1 MRIEDQIISNLLHN
15 DDFARKVIPF
25 TKSDYFSERKDQ
37 IIVEEVI
44 KFFNQYNKHI
54 TNDILEIEVMSR
66 KDLTQKESKD
76 LPEVIKSIEKNETNV
91 DWLITET
98 EKFYQKRAVY
108 LAILDSIQILDGKD
122 SKRSEDAIPS
132 LLQDA
137 LSVTFDMQIGH
148 DYIDDSESRYDFY
161 HRQEE
166 GIKFD
171 IEILNSITGGVGL
184 RPKTLTCVAARTGG
198 GKSIFLCHVAAS
210 TLVQGKNVLFISME
224 MSEERI
230 AERIDANL
238 FNTPIPQLR
247 TLDKDQFDSRIQ
259 KIRNKTQGRLVIKE
273 YPTGSAHAGHF
284 RALIEEL
291 KAKKNFVPDMIV
303 VDYMNI
309 CSSQRIR
316 NSQANSYTIVKS
328 ISEELRSL
336 AIEYNVPVVT
346 ATQLNRGGVDN
357 SDVGMTDTSE
367 SFGAVMT
374 FDLYLALIRT
384 DELDELDQ
392 ILVKQLKNRYSDPSK
407 NNKFVVGLDTARMKF
422 YELEQ
427 SAQNNISGG
436 ADDIDPDD
444 IPVFDKSK
452 FGKRIKTE
460 GFKF

>member
-1 MRIEDQIISNLLHN
+1 MRIEDQIIQNLIFT

-25 TKSDYFSERKDQ
+25 TKAEYFSERTDV
-37 IIVEEVI
+37 IVVDEII
-44 KFFNQYNKHI
+44 KFFNTYNKHI
-54 TNDILEIEVMSR
+54 TKEILEIEVLGR
-66 KDLTQKESKD
+66 KDLTQKEAKE
-76 LPEVIKSIEKNETNV
+76 LPAFIRSIENKDTNLE
-91 DWLITET
+91 WLVTET

-108 LAILDSIQILDGKD
+108 LAILDSIQIIDGKD

-137 LSVTFDMQIGH
+137 LSVTFDTQIGH

-161 HRQEE
+161 HRKEE
-166 GIKFD
+166 GIRFD
-171 IEILNSITGGVGL
+171 IDLLNEITGDVGL
-184 RPKTLTCVAARTGG
+184 RPKTLSCVAARTGG

-210 TLVQGKNVLFISME
+210 TLMQGKNVLFVSME

-247 TLDKDQFDSRIQ
+247 NLDKEQFNNRIN
-259 KIRNKTQGRLVIKE
+259 KVRNKTHGKLVIKE

-284 RALIEEL
+284 RALLEDL
-291 KAKKNFVPDMIV
+291 RTKKNFVPDMII

-316 NSQANSYTIVKS
+316 NNQANSYTIVKS

-384 DELDELDQ
+384 DELDNLGQ

-407 NNKFVVGLDTARMKF
+407 HNKFVVGLDTSRMKF
-422 YELEQ
+422 YNVES
-427 SAQNNISGG
+427 SAQNNISGN
-436 ADDIDPDD
+436 DDDDDD
-444 IPVFDKSK
+444 IPVFDNSK
-452 FGKRIKTE
+452 FGKRLKTE

>member
-1 MRIEDQIISNLLHN
+1 MRIEDQIISNLIFT

-25 TKSDYFSERKDQ
+25 TKPEYFSERNDL
-37 IIVEEVI
+37 IVVDEII

-54 TNDILEIEVMSR
+54 TKEILEIEVLGR
-66 KDLTQKESKD
+66 KDLTQKEAKELPSYIQAIEGKD
-76 LPEVIKSIEKNETNV
+76 TNLE
-91 DWLITET
+91 WLVTET

-108 LAILDSIQILDGKD
+108 LAILDSIQIIDGKD

-137 LSVTFDMQIGH
+137 LSVTFDTQIGH

-161 HRQEE
+161 HRKEE
-166 GIKFD
+166 GIRFD
-171 IEILNSITGGVGL
+171 IDLLNEITGDVGL

-210 TLVQGKNVLFISME
+210 TLMQGNNVLFVSME

-238 FNTPIPQLR
+238 FNTPIPNLR
-247 TLDKDQFDSRIQ
+247 SLDKEQFNTRIS
-259 KIRNKTQGRLVIKE
+259 KVRNKTHGKLVIKE

-284 RALIEEL
+284 RALIEDL
-291 KAKKNFVPDMIV
+291 RTKKNFVPDMII

-316 NSQANSYTIVKS
+316 NNQANSYTIVKS

-384 DELDELDQ
+384 EELDALGQ
-392 ILVKQLKNRYSDPSK
+392 ILVKQLKNRYADPSK
-407 NNKFVVGLDTARMKF
+407 HNKFVVGLDTTRMKF
-422 YELEQ
+422 YNVES
-427 SAQNNISGG
+427 SAQNNISGN
-436 ADDIDPDD
+436 DDDDD
-444 IPVFDKSK
+444 IPVFDTSK
-452 FGKRIKTE
+452 FGKRLKTE